1 MAKVKKKL
9 YLLYPSNLVNK
20 PVIWE
25 FIKNFDVV
33 VNIKSASMKGEVGLV
48 AVEIEGEEKY
58 VEEGEK
64 WLAQKGI
71 KVDRIEQDIL
81 EP

>member
-9 YLLYPSNLVNK
+9 YLLYPSELVNR
-20 PVIWE
+20 PIIWE
-25 FIKNFDVV
+25 FIKKFDIV

-48 AVEIEGEEKY
+48 AVEIEGDEKNI
-58 VEEGEK
+58 EEGEE

>member
-1 MAKVKKKL
+1 MAKVRRKF
-9 YLLYPSNLVNK
+9 YLVYPPELANRPIL
-20 PVIWE
+20 WE
-25 FIKNFDVV
+25 FIRKFDIV

-48 AVEIEGEEKY
+48 AVEMEGEEEHIK
-58 VEEGEK
+58 EGER
-64 WLAQKGI
+64 WFEQRGI